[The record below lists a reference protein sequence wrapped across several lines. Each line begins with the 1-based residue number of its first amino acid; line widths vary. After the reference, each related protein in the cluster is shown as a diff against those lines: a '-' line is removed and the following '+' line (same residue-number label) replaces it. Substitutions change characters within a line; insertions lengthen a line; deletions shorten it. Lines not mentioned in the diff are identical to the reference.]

1 LRQYR
6 GGVRAWRI
14 WHTWNGN
21 LYAIV
26 HDKIWT
32 PGENEAENYGEGGG
46 FYGFSNLQ
54 EAEKQ
59 ERDCWTV
66 FQEGRELGLRFNLPP
81 ARFSPLPGVLGT
93 GVAVKVV
100 IGSFVAY
107 GKTQVGT
114 KGLRSQ
120 YAVPEYILTP
130 KNMNYAIELLTVAE
144 KYGMK
149 IITRDKAE
157 EIQEAQKK
165 AGKALFPY
173 VRPQS

>member
-1 LRQYR
+1 LKQYR

-26 HDKIWT
+26 HDKIWK
-32 PGENEAENYGEGGG
+32 PGENEAENYGNGGG

-66 FQEGRELGLRFNLPP
+66 FQEGRELGFRYNLPL
-81 ARFSPLPGVLGT
+81 ARFSLPSGVVG
-93 GVAVKVV
+93 AYVKVV
-100 IGSFVAY
+100 IGSFVGY

-114 KGLRSQ
+114 KGLRCQ

-130 KNMNYAIELLTVAE
+130 KNMDYAIELLTVAE
-144 KYGMK
+144 KYGME